1 VPRSVSVILSL
12 PPHFSLCGSSRS
24 AAQQVWYGQLAA
36 YSFKASYFN
45 LLSYVVTIAFSVLHV
60 TFYAAYSLFLFLFP
74 CHWCATVMSSLVN
87 AFDLVDPDCAR
98 LIPFAV
104 RPFINYLRANHS
116 MFANSRQCCLSTTDK
131 DTMLICL
138 HYFCLHQNG
147 GVSDAVTSELG
158 DRQSSHPVKNP
169 ASVLWQVLL
178 ARCCL
183 PQSPGQPQHLKYQNR
198 IWKKTMRLLLLHKVP
213 TLCKQTTALSS

>member
-74 CHWCATVMSSLVN
+74 CHWCAIVMSSLVN

-104 RPFINYLRANHS
+104 RPSPSKSLHV
-116 MFANSRQCCLSTTDK
+116 CELK
-131 DTMLICL
+131 TMLSQY
-138 HYFCLHQNG
+138 H
-147 GVSDAVTSELG
+147 
-158 DRQSSHPVKNP
+158 RQGHHAHLFTLFLSPPKRRS
-169 ASVLWQVLL
+169 L
-178 ARCCL
+178 RCRHFWVR
-183 PQSPGQPQHLKYQNR
+183 G
-198 IWKKTMRLLLLHKVP
+198 
-213 TLCKQTTALSS
+213 